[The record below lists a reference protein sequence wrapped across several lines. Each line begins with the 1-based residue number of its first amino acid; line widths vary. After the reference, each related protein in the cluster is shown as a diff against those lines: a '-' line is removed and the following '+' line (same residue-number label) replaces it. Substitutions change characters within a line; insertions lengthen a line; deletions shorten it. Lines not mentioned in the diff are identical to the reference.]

1 MIALSLSINFFCKL
15 MHWMAYKINTSNFT
29 REFTDKD
36 ILNSNI
42 SIIIATILWSIIFYC
57 KL

>member
-15 MHWMAYKINTSNFT
+15 MTWMAYKINTSNFT

-36 ILNSNI
+36 ILQANI